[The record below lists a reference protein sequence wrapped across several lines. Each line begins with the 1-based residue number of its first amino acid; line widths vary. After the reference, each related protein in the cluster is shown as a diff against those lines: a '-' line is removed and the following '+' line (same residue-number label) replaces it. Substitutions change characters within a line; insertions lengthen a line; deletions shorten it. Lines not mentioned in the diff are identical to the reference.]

1 MNEIQELSVP
11 EQAKS
16 AREERRAN
24 QEGKLPKLK
33 LMLATP
39 MYMQQCFAHYT
50 ESLLNT
56 AKMLDAIGVEWTHQF
71 LNGDSYIQ
79 RAKTTILNNFLES
92 DCTHIL
98 MIDSDMSFSPEA
110 VGRML
115 RHTQSIVGGFF
126 PMKNAFNTFAG
137 FLSPDGDG
145 RIPDVG
151 SAIELWDGSCLL
163 KAHLVPGGFLC
174 IHRDVLEKFCDF
186 YPDLVYKDPCADP
199 SRPERIYS
207 AFFECMIHEHLFYGE
222 DATFCRRMRDMGES
236 LWCDPNISFGHT
248 GMKTYTG
255 NYHQYLLKPIE
266 ELEAIAKDREELANS
281 VTAVRVESVESE
293 DKCAY

>member
-1 MNEIQELSVP
+1 MDEFKNDVSVP
-11 EQAKS
+11 EQAKL
-16 AREERRAN
+16 AREERRAS

-33 LMLATP
+33 IMLATP
-39 MYMQQCFAHYT
+39 MYMQQCFSHYT
-50 ESLLNT
+50 CSLLNT
-56 AKMLDAIGVEWTHQF
+56 TKMLDSIGVEWTHQF

-92 DCTHIL
+92 DCSHIL
-98 MIDSDMSFSPEA
+98 MIDSDMSFSPDA

-137 FLSPDGDG
+137 SLMPDDEG
-145 RIPDVG
+145 RIPDAS

-163 KAHLVPGGFLC
+163 KAYLVPGGFLC
-174 IHRDVLEKFCDF
+174 LHRDVLERFCDY
-186 YPDLVYKDPCADP
+186 YPDLVYQDPCADP

-207 AFFECMIHEHLFYGE
+207 AFFECMIHDHLFYGE
-222 DATFCRRMRDMGES
+222 DATFCRRMRDMGENI
-236 LWCDPNISFGHT
+236 WCDPNIMFGHT

-255 NYHQYLLKPIE
+255 NYHESLLKPAD
-266 ELEAIAKDREELANS
+266 ELETLYKEREELAAS
-281 VTAVRVESVESE
+281 VTAVRVEAE
-293 DKCAY
+293 